1 MLTFDDKGE
10 PSGWGTWED
19 AEALRRWSFRRR
31 TPDQRLAWLI
41 SALELA
47 YAAGA
52 LSPRMP
58 DAESLQAPCSPSN
71 GIRRDRVLRRCRAHL
86 APAAVADQQTCN
98 GQHPMYHER

>member
-1 MLTFDDKGE
+1 APTNLHKSLCLPRSQRSRPSAFGLWPTAGSRRCRAAAINQRVTTAMLTFDDKGE

-58 DAESLQAPCSPSN
+58 DAES
-71 GIRRDRVLRRCRAHL
+71 
-86 APAAVADQQTCN
+86 
-98 GQHPMYHER
+98 